1 MSDYVRLL
9 SLVWSLSSFSSTKSH
24 LIDQLSLDP
33 SMNHRSN
40 FILDSLNFAHLYDIS
55 ITRLSL
61 IPLLLRA
68 SFFRRFI
75 SISFPFQ
82 RLFFLFLFFPPFLF
96 FLFVNHNG
104 HVPFARFVCQFRLP
118 LSLFLSLRFKHT
130 AHRRDTMKLEKGG
143 EGRGK
148 LAGINEFVRW
158 RVLHRSNHHFD
169 GIESGCFRLQ
179 NGEIRD
185 IVNIVSGR
193 NRSRRIHGD
202 LSIGHV
208 AFDAR

>member
-1 MSDYVRLL
+1 
-9 SLVWSLSSFSSTKSH
+9 
-24 LIDQLSLDP
+24 
-33 SMNHRSN
+33 
-40 FILDSLNFAHLYDIS
+40 
-55 ITRLSL
+55 
-61 IPLLLRA
+61 
-68 SFFRRFI
+68 
-75 SISFPFQ
+75 
-82 RLFFLFLFFPPFLF
+82 
-96 FLFVNHNG
+96 
-104 HVPFARFVCQFRLP
+104 
-118 LSLFLSLRFKHT
+118 
-130 AHRRDTMKLEKGG
+130 MKLEKEG
-143 EGRGK
+143 ERRGK

>member
-1 MSDYVRLL
+1 
-9 SLVWSLSSFSSTKSH
+9 
-24 LIDQLSLDP
+24 
-33 SMNHRSN
+33 MNHRSN

-118 LSLFLSLRFKHT
+118 LSLSLSLRFKHT

-143 EGRGK
+143 ERRGK

>member
-1 MSDYVRLL
+1 
-9 SLVWSLSSFSSTKSH
+9 
-24 LIDQLSLDP
+24 
-33 SMNHRSN
+33 MNHRSN

-68 SFFRRFI
+68 SFFCRFI

-118 LSLFLSLRFKHT
+118 LSLSFSPLQT
-130 AHRRDTMKLEKGG
+130 HRASSRYDEIG
-143 EGRGK
+143 EGRREEGQVGRNK
-148 LAGINEFVRW
+148 RICPMACFT
-158 RVLHRSNHHFD
+158 S
-169 GIESGCFRLQ
+169 IESPFRW
-179 NGEIRD
+179 
-185 IVNIVSGR
+185 
-193 NRSRRIHGD
+193 NRKRMFSFAKR
-202 LSIGHV
+202 
-208 AFDAR
+208 